1 MSIRVTIPPEANRPK
16 IRVTLDGQPITP
28 LQLLAPKAPAPQ
40 AEPPPARVMAFW
52 HAEDRIPPPWRY
64 TRTTTNGRSASRPNA
79 TELGLGY
86 NYWNEV
92 QIS

>member
-40 AEPPPARVMAFW
+40 AEPPPAREMAFW

-64 TRTTTNGRSASRPNA
+64 TENDDERSIREQAERDGA
-79 TELGLGY
+79 WTGL
-86 NYWNEV
+86 
-92 QIS
+92 